1 MAHFPA
7 FSPVSCCRSESTP
20 CEWSQNLLTLHRTVL
35 ALHSKAECLP
45 CLCVC
50 PAVPSQTAPPSNSK
64 LHADGD
70 HHHSFL
76 EVYHASA
83 IFLGLRVSFCVEAG
97 GHCGKLSLV
106 PGRLSHLKDAKRL
119 LGKNERPCEVAPRL
133 YLHCKEYS
141 HLTFPLSLLT
151 LKSGWWAGVSLL
163 PALWGPSGMLTWD

>member
-1 MAHFPA
+1 MESELADSA
-7 FSPVSCCRSESTP
+7 QNCACSAQQSRVS
-20 CEWSQNLLTLHRTVL
+20 LLFV
-35 ALHSKAECLP
+35 CLP
-45 CLCVC
+45 RC
-50 PAVPSQTAPPSNSK
+50 PLTPPLPTPHSK

-76 EVYHASA
+76 EVYHAST

-97 GHCGKLSLV
+97 GFCGKLSLV

-119 LGKNERPCEVAPRL
+119 LGKNERPCEVAPKL

-151 LKSGWWAGVSLL
+151 LKSGQWAGVSLL
-163 PALWGPSGMLTWD
+163 PALWGPSGTLTWDWVRAARFCPLA